1 MAAIPDD
8 ATPPQPDDTWLDRTE
23 AAAWSGYRELKELVD
38 AAVAADL
45 RTDSGL
51 SDADY
56 HVLSTLSETPDT
68 DWRLRTLADRLL
80 WTRSRLA
87 HQLRRMEARGL
98 VARPDAPGPAGP
110 RIVLTE
116 AGWRTVV
123 DAAPLHVR
131 SVRRRFLD
139 ALDPEAQRLFAAI
152 AATVVAALRAQPDAV
167 AGDDRPDVPGS
178 AGPPAPT
185 PGR

>member
-1 MAAIPDD
+1 MPDPAPTVAD
-8 ATPPQPDDTWLDRTE
+8 PAPGTDEPAWLTAHE
-23 AAAWSGYRELKELVD
+23 AATWTAYRRLTTLLD

-56 HVLSTLSETPDT
+56 HVLSTLSETPET

-98 VARPDAPGPAGP
+98 VERPDAPGPAGP
-110 RIVLTE
+110 AVTLTDE
-116 AGWRTVV
+116 GRRVV
-123 DAAPLHVR
+123 DAAAPRHVR
-131 SVRRRFLD
+131 SVRHRFLD
-139 ALDPEAQRLFAAI
+139 ALDPAQQAAFAAL
-152 AATVVAALRAQPDAV
+152 ATQVVDAL
-167 AGDDRPDVPGS
+167 
-178 AGPPAPT
+178 GPPVPPPEDA
-185 PGR
+185 